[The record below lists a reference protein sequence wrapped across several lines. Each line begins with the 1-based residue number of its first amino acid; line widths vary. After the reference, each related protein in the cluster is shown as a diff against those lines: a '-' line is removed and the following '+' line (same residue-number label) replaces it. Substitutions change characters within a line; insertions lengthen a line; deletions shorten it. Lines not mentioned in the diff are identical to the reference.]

1 MSDDM
6 KKNKLKIK
14 YFGVPTIEYNDTPIK
29 FPIKKLEALIFYV
42 GYYKKAER
50 TELVNLLWCDK
61 GEQTGRKNLRN
72 ALYKLKS
79 SVDVEIIEFI
89 NDQIITLH
97 GDLEVETDL
106 PNDTETLSEKV
117 LKLDFLNGFQ
127 VRNGENFDE
136 WISLKRDQYQSFYND
151 WLLEKYQYHQ
161 TLEDIKQEK
170 KYLKLLIEHDPY
182 NEPYYRQLMVVYQK
196 QQRYNKGI
204 DLYRSLVAVLD
215 KELGIQPDA
224 QTQSVYK
231 ELLAEKDAP
240 KETVISAPESFY
252 GRDNQLKALMKLYR
266 DGHRNDMMLIIGEA
280 GIGKTRLKDEFTAL
294 ISEEVLLVETQSY
307 QLEQHYYLKPWSKI
321 LDMIGSYVTD
331 SEIDLP
337 DNWIRMIRTVF
348 PNFKNETELG
358 SFLLKEQTDVLKY
371 PELEDA
377 VVNLF
382 NVVASEKKIVI
393 GVDDLQWMDPL
404 SLDLLKGVLVRCRT
418 AGVVVVATL
427 REGHREAIDDFIALV
442 NRTHPVSEIQL
453 SRFSKEEVTSYVELA
468 MPSVLDKETIDKIY
482 AETEGNTYF
491 LVEYVKSLKE
501 GKALPDVLDGMRD
514 VLHSRLMD
522 IDEEGKK
529 LLNIM
534 SMFFDDIPFELLN
547 QVSSKSELDLIE
559 LIEDLKRRNLIK
571 EIESG
576 GRLSYQFIHQKIRE
590 FIYRNQSSTARRIF
604 HIKIAELLERNL
616 TGQVR
621 DRLLY
626 PNLIYHFSKGGKLLK
641 GIRYKINNAHTYLDF
656 SHELIPENHH
666 LHASD
671 KASMV
676 ISNDMTMEL
685 IKDIEATI
693 ASLDVIDLSTY
704 EAKEIILEFYHI
716 KGRYYIR
723 EGLYEQGFESI
734 QKALNLCMETDNN
747 TYLMN
752 CYLQQIYLCI
762 QTNDLDRMQAL
773 IEDGMQIATS
783 KGLTRK
789 FGTMM
794 RLRGLYYLLTQ
805 SYDKSLSCLQESIN
819 LVEKEDISPY
829 LRDINIAAVY
839 NYMGEIY
846 FYKEKYD
853 QAKLYLKQAIDVSE
867 KHGVVNNLSTFYTN
881 YAKVAYSIGDDTLAR
896 QSAEK
901 AIDIFNLT
909 GISWRRSIAE
919 NLLVLLELKVGHIE
933 SALVHYTN
941 GIIYTMKMK
950 NPMEMDFMDQMKST
964 IRNNYGED
972 DRVVKTFGDLFK
984 NQ

>member
-1 MSDDM
+1 MKSDDM
-6 KKNKLKIK
+6 KENKLKIK
-14 YFGVPTIEYNDTPIK
+14 YFGVPTIEYNGTPVK

-79 SVDVEIIEFI
+79 SVDVDLIEFI

-97 GDLEVETDL
+97 RDLNVETDL
-106 PNDTETLSEKV
+106 PNDTDTLSEKV

-252 GRDNQLKALMKLYR
+252 GRDNQLKSLMKLYR
-266 DGHRNDMMLIIGEA
+266 NGHRNDMMLIIGEA
-280 GIGKTRLKDEFTAL
+280 GIGKTRLKDEFMGL

-321 LDMIGSYVTD
+321 LDKVGSYVTD

-382 NVVASEKKIVI
+382 NVVASDKKIVI

-442 NRTHPVSEIQL
+442 NRTHPVSEIHL
-453 SRFSKEEVTSYVELA
+453 RRFSKEEVKSYVELA
-468 MPSVLDKETIDKIY
+468 MPSVFDKQIIDKIY
-482 AETEGNTYF
+482 TETEGNTYF

-534 SMFFDDIPFELLN
+534 SMFLMIFLLN
-547 QVSSKSELDLIE
+547 S
-559 LIEDLKRRNLIK
+559 LIK
-571 EIESG
+571 SV
-576 GRLSYQFIHQKIRE
+576 Q
-590 FIYRNQSSTARRIF
+590 NQNWT
-604 HIKIAELLERNL
+604 
-616 TGQVR
+616 
-621 DRLLY
+621 
-626 PNLIYHFSKGGKLLK
+626 
-641 GIRYKINNAHTYLDF
+641 
-656 SHELIPENHH
+656 
-666 LHASD
+666 
-671 KASMV
+671 
-676 ISNDMTMEL
+676 
-685 IKDIEATI
+685 
-693 ASLDVIDLSTY
+693 
-704 EAKEIILEFYHI
+704 
-716 KGRYYIR
+716 
-723 EGLYEQGFESI
+723 
-734 QKALNLCMETDNN
+734 
-747 TYLMN
+747 
-752 CYLQQIYLCI
+752 
-762 QTNDLDRMQAL
+762 
-773 IEDGMQIATS
+773 
-783 KGLTRK
+783 
-789 FGTMM
+789 
-794 RLRGLYYLLTQ
+794 
-805 SYDKSLSCLQESIN
+805 
-819 LVEKEDISPY
+819 
-829 LRDINIAAVY
+829 
-839 NYMGEIY
+839 
-846 FYKEKYD
+846 
-853 QAKLYLKQAIDVSE
+853 
-867 KHGVVNNLSTFYTN
+867 
-881 YAKVAYSIGDDTLAR
+881 
-896 QSAEK
+896 
-901 AIDIFNLT
+901 
-909 GISWRRSIAE
+909 
-919 NLLVLLELKVGHIE
+919 
-933 SALVHYTN
+933 
-941 GIIYTMKMK
+941 
-950 NPMEMDFMDQMKST
+950 
-964 IRNNYGED
+964 
-972 DRVVKTFGDLFK
+972 
-984 NQ
+984 